1 MTDFPDF
8 LAKYHAAANARRK
21 ASDDNLK
28 ANILPVLAKAGVAKV
43 VAEYSGYGDSG
54 AIDGISYLDSNDNHV
69 ALTGEAACLTGLE
82 DALYEYLPAGFEIN
96 DGGQGT
102 LTVHVKEGRVE
113 LDHGENYTETRSSYE
128 EFEL

>member
-1 MTDFPDF
+1 MDDFTAF
-8 LAKYHAAANARRK
+8 LAKYHAEANARRK

-28 ANILPVLAKAGVAKV
+28 ANILPALAKAGVAKV

-54 AIDGISYLDSNDNHV
+54 AIDRISCLDSDDKRV
-69 ALTGEAACLTGLE
+69 TLTGDAACVTGLE

-102 LTVHVKEGRVE
+102 VTVLVTEGKVI
-113 LDHGENYTETRSSYE
+113 LDHGQNVTHVE
-128 EFEL
+128 ESTDEFDL

>member
-1 MTDFPDF
+1 MTDFTDF
-8 LAKYHAAANARRK
+8 MADYNAKMHARK
-21 ASDDNLK
+21 AATASRLK
-28 ANILPVLAKAGVAKV
+28 ESILPALAKAGVAKV

-54 AIDGISYLDSNDNHV
+54 AIDDICYLDSDDKRV
-69 ALTGEAACLTGLE
+69 TLTGDAACVTGLE

-102 LTVHVKEGRVE
+102 LTVFVKDGKVA
-113 LDHGENYTETRSSYE
+113 LDHNENYTDVRSSYE

>member
-8 LAKYHAAANARRK
+8 LAEYHAEANARRK

-28 ANILPVLAKAGVAKV
+28 ANILPALAKAGVAKV

-54 AIDGISYLDSNDNHV
+54 AIDYIYYLDSEDKRV
-69 ALTGEAACLTGLE
+69 TLTGDAACVTGLE

-102 LTVHVKEGRVE
+102 LTVLVTESKVV
-113 LDHGENYTETRSSYE
+113 LDHGENYTETRESTD
-128 EFEL
+128 EFDL